1 MPRLTKGQIGRT
13 MKQLERS
20 HTFEN
25 AQAAAE
31 LLGHPIETDIDG
43 KPLYRGTVYPERAEL
58 IEELL
63 LDLGNKQ
70 RSI

>member
-1 MPRLTKGQIGRT
+1 MPRLTKGQIGKVMAR
-13 MKQLERS
+13 LERAP
-20 HTFEN
+20 TFEN
-25 AQAAAE
+25 VQAGAE

>member
-1 MPRLTKGQIGRT
+1 MKRLTKGQIGK
-13 MKQLERS
+13 MMSKLERFQ
-20 HTFEN
+20 TYEN
-25 AQAAAE
+25 AHEAAIF
-31 LLGHPIETDIDG
+31 LGFSIETDIDG

-58 IEELL
+58 IDEIL